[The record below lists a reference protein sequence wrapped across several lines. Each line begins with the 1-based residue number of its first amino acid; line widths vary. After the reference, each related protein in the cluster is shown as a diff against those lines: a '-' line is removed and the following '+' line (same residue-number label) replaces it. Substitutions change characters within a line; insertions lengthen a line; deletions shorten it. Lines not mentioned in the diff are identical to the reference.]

1 MPKNIP
7 SVLVASIL
15 FLCFGSQHLAAQQ
28 NAKNEFQLKN
38 GISKPNTLATHPFG
52 LLFNRLSHNFKWE
65 SPQTKTLNLQINSG
79 NIWGQ
84 PVTVYVPSLQED
96 RERLADVIYYDR
108 IYDFDEVNSPS
119 DTYFFQY
126 DGVLKDIRI
135 NYTQPLGT
143 KSELNIGL
151 RSFLLTKGKLP
162 FTGLTGDQ
170 FIEWFHSNIAG
181 GEDPFGR
188 RQLGMD
194 NAYIN
199 YLDRNGNEM
208 EINAGDFVFSGIE
221 SSYIYYPEYFL
232 HSNISLNFG
241 AHLGINTSTY
251 NQSLDLG
258 VSIAGVKNFSPDNPN
273 QLQLGLGVNF
283 LRRGLVEFQD
293 NQPDLGTSN
302 YFGSFEGHLEYSI
315 QTNKGGVH
323 SFGLNYRIQSSYNS
337 TKEEDYYVPSN
348 PERIARWHEAARHLY
363 KFPSYWSAIYTFS
376 KKTEIS
382 IYLQQ
387 DMLVNNTPDIQTG
400 VRLLVPLKL

>member
-1 MPKNIP
+1 
-7 SVLVASIL
+7 
-15 FLCFGSQHLAAQQ
+15 
-28 NAKNEFQLKN
+28 
-38 GISKPNTLATHPFG
+38 
-52 LLFNRLSHNFKWE
+52 
-65 SPQTKTLNLQINSG
+65 
-79 NIWGQ
+79 
-84 PVTVYVPSLQED
+84 
-96 RERLADVIYYDR
+96 
-108 IYDFDEVNSPS
+108 
-119 DTYFFQY
+119 
-126 DGVLKDIRI
+126 
-135 NYTQPLGT
+135 
-143 KSELNIGL
+143 
-151 RSFLLTKGKLP
+151 
-162 FTGLTGDQ
+162 
-170 FIEWFHSNIAG
+170 
-181 GEDPFGR
+181 
-188 RQLGMD
+188 MD

-208 EINAGDFVFSGIE
+208 EIDAGDFVFSGIE

-273 QLQLGLGVNF
+273 QLQLGLGINF

-337 TKEEDYYVPSN
+337 TKEEGYYVPSN

-376 KKTEIS
+376 KKTEFS